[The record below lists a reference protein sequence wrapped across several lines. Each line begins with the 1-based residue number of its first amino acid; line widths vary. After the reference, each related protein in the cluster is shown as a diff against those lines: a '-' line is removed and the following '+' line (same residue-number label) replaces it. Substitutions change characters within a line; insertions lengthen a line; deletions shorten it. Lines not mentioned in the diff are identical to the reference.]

1 MQTAEKNE
9 FSELE
14 IIESPNY
21 LPSFDATAN
30 LDAWNDAI
38 AQANDNAK
46 QRLANANQRVK
57 AQSEFFAL
65 SPKLAK
71 AGKQLYDARDKRLL
85 YQNQELQQD
94 LLAKGYAINVN
105 DLAAYNRNE
114 DNHNKQ
120 TGFFDEQ
127 AQKLEDAG
135 HSELARQIRELTG
148 RRGKMF
154 KRMLIMEAASTY
166 EADFIK
172 GRGDISIDLG
182 TDADGNALDPL
193 TWDNADTTAK
203 KRMIMSKWREEKGLD
218 INEIGNFSSEI
229 LEDIYY
235 SKVRQVD
242 EKILSEGNLVAKNL
256 DELQNI
262 EEATTLFQKAGE
274 LKTGLLGKEVYGW
287 IEANKGRYH
296 GIDGAS
302 LKAREI
308 LLGLVANGKLSVEG
322 FKSIYTWEGI
332 DHRGTKKKEHLG
344 IFKHFNED
352 NDVLQA
358 KLEEAETKGLNAKES
373 EKKANALRYT
383 QYWEEV
389 ALKNERA
396 FSESELREIQ
406 QGWNQLYPGQPLP
419 TGLQTKVY
427 KSLEDQSND
436 AIVADIQDKLNRGV
450 RLTDEYTYIKEDPE
464 LFEKYQKITAS
475 ELGQGLDPV
484 KAKASKKYVE
494 SLVKDHFEMT
504 QGVMDTDSPEY
515 LIMLNNAEALYATA
529 YRNAE
534 FHTAQEKDTWA
545 RQQVEAEFAKPNQGI
560 LRYKR
565 SVTSDQSY
573 TANKL
578 QALNHITKNG
588 VSSVRQGILPGTEE
602 SFKLLEKWA
611 ANPTRSI
618 PPLYNVLAQNLNV
631 VKNGKKY
638 TGWHLA
644 NEQYLAVTGKE
655 LPKPPSVAIY
665 ESKSPM
671 VQYNLSQYPSPNSV
685 RRAAVIDKGGG
696 NFNIEGALL
705 PGLIG

>member
-1 MQTAEKNE
+1 MQRAEKNE
-9 FSELE
+9 FSEIEVLE
-14 IIESPNY
+14 TPNW

-30 LDAWNDAI
+30 LDAWNDAV
-38 AQANDNAK
+38 AQAGDNAK
-46 QRLANANQRVK
+46 QRLANAQQGVK
-57 AQSEFFAL
+57 AQNQFFAL

-71 AGKQLYDARDKRLL
+71 AGKDLYDANDKRLL
-85 YQNQELQQD
+85 YQNQELQQE
-94 LLAKGYAINVN
+94 LLAKGYSLNVN

-127 AQKLEDAG
+127 AQKLDEAG
-135 HSELARQIRELTG
+135 HSELAREIRQLTG
-148 RRGKMF
+148 RRGKVF
-154 KRMLIMEAASTY
+154 KRMLIMDAAGTY

-172 GRGDISIDLG
+172 GRGDVSIQREGESD
-182 TDADGNALDPL
+182 L
-193 TWDNADTTAK
+193 TWDNAETTAE
-203 KRMIMSKWREEKGLD
+203 KRMIMSKWREEHGLD
-218 INEIGNFSSEI
+218 ISEIGKFSSEL

-235 SKVRQVD
+235 SKVRKVD
-242 EKILSEGNLVAKNL
+242 EKILGEGNLVAEKL

-262 EEATTLFQKAGE
+262 EEATALFQKSGG
-274 LKTGLLGKEVYGW
+274 LNTGLLGKEVYGW

-308 LLGLVANGKLSVEG
+308 LLGLVETGKLSVEG

-332 DHRGTKKKEHLG
+332 DHRGTNKKEHIG

-352 NDVLQA
+352 NAVLQS
-358 KLEEAETKGLNAKES
+358 KLEAAEIKGLNANEATKS
-373 EKKANALRYT
+373 ANALRYT
-383 QYWEEV
+383 QYWENIAKE
-389 ALKNERA
+389 NGRP
-396 FSESELREIQ
+396 FTESELRQIQ
-406 QGWNQLYPGQPLP
+406 QGWNQLNIGQPLP
-419 TGLQTKVY
+419 KGLTYQIY
-427 KSLEDQSND
+427 KTLEDRTDD
-436 AIVADIQDKLNRGV
+436 AIVDDIEDKLSRGE
-450 RLTDEYTYIKEDPE
+450 RLTDEYTYIKGSTE
-464 LFEKYQKITAS
+464 LYEKYQKITAS
-475 ELGQGLDPV
+475 ELGQGLDPAL
-484 KAKASKKYVE
+484 AKDSKKYVK
-494 SLVKDHFEMT
+494 SLVQDHFEMT

-515 LIMLNNAEALYATA
+515 LIMLNNAQAVYATA

-534 FHTAQEKDTWA
+534 FHTAKEKDTWA
-545 RQQVEAEFAKPNQGI
+545 RQQVEAEFAKPNQGM

-565 SVTSDQSY
+565 SVRSDQSY

-588 VSSVRQGILPGTEE
+588 VGSVRQGILPGTEE
-602 SFKLLEKWA
+602 SYKLLEKWA

-644 NEQYLAVTGKE
+644 NEQYIAVTGKE
-655 LPKPPSVAIY
+655 LPKPPAIGVY

-671 VQYNLSQYPSPNSV
+671 VQHNLSRYPSSNSV
-685 RRAAVIDKGGG
+685 RRAAIIDKGG
-696 NFNIEGALL
+696 NDFNIEGALL
-705 PGLIG
+705 PGLQMA